1 MPEPHD
7 RYNSLQL
14 LHYPQT
20 KGTNKNYIISHEFK
34 QLLLKFTRFE
44 SNSLYYKAFSDCP

>member
-1 MPEPHD
+1 MPDPHD

-20 KGTNKNYIISHEFK
+20 KGTNKNYIIGHESK
-34 QLLLKFTRFE
+34 QLLLKSPPFE
-44 SNSLYYKAFSDCP
+44 NKFL